1 MPPVVRGALAAVV
14 VAAALPSVAAA
25 QAPAELG
32 HRLYAVHCAEC
43 HGSRGFGQGHRG
55 PKLAGAGARAAD
67 FYLRTGYMP
76 LGHPGEEPSR
86 NAPVF
91 TEQELDA
98 LIRYVASLG
107 PGPPVPTPH
116 PERGSVSE
124 GLRLFTA
131 NCAGCHQVV
140 AEGGVVTGARVPPL
154 ESATPVQIAEA
165 VRVGPYVMP
174 EFDERQLSDADV
186 DSIVAYV
193 EYAKDP
199 DDRGGW
205 SLGHLGPIPEGLVTW
220 FVGAAALVATCML
233 IGQRLKGGPE

>member
-1 MPPVVRGALAAVV
+1 MPPVVRRALAAVLL
-14 VAAALPSVAAA
+14 AAALPSVASA
-25 QAPAELG
+25 QAPADLG
-32 HRLYAVHCAEC
+32 KRLYAVHCAEC

-55 PKLAGAGARAAD
+55 PDLVGAGERAAD

-76 LGHPGEEPSR
+76 LGEPGEEPTR
-86 NAPVF
+86 NPVVF
-91 TEQELDA
+91 TEQELEA
-98 LIRYVASLG
+98 LIRYVGSIGSG
-107 PGPPVPTPH
+107 PSIPTPR

-124 GLRLFTA
+124 GLRLFTS

-140 AEGGVVTGARVPPL
+140 AEGGIVTGARVPPL

-165 VRVGPYVMP
+165 VRLGPYVMP
-174 EFDERQLSDADV
+174 EFDERQLSDAEV

-220 FVGAAALVATCML
+220 LVGVAALVATCML
-233 IGQRLKGGPE
+233 IGQRLRGGSE